1 MSHFQDR
8 LTLKGKRVLITGA
21 SSGIGAH
28 LAQFAAAQGAD
39 VLLAARRVEKL
50 RGVAQTIASDGGTA
64 TPHALDI
71 TDVRA
76 VEELMVATEIDVLV
90 NNAGIGQMSSAHGM
104 DEAEFDHLMS
114 TNLKGAWSLSRAA
127 AKSWIAHETKG
138 VIVNVSSILGARVAS
153 QVSIYATSKA
163 AMNQMTKAQAL
174 EWARY
179 GIRVNALAPG
189 YVTTELNAD
198 FFASEPGQKLI
209 NRIPMRRLGQYQEL
223 EGPFLMLASDAGSF
237 MTGAVIPVDG
247 GHLVSSL

>member
-1 MSHFQDR
+1 MSDFQDR
-8 LTLKGKRVLITGA
+8 LTLKGKQVLVTGA

-28 LAQFAAAQGAD
+28 LAQFAASQGAD
-39 VLLAARRVEKL
+39 VLLAARRIEKL
-50 RGVAQTIASDGGTA
+50 RAVAEAIESHGGRA
-64 TPHALDI
+64 TSHALDI
-71 TDVRA
+71 TDADA
-76 VEELMVATEIDVLV
+76 VEKLMATSEIDVLV
-90 NNAGIGQMSSAHGM
+90 NNAGIGQMSTAHGM
-104 DEAEFDHLMS
+104 EEDEFDQLMS

-127 AKSWIAHETKG
+127 AKSWIARETNG
-138 VIVNVSSILGARVAS
+138 AIVNISSILGARVAS

-198 FFASEPGQKLI
+198 FFASEPGKKLI
-209 NRIPMRRLGQYQEL
+209 NRIPMRRLGQYHEL